1 MIGGESKLSEEKK
14 KRHYYYGKKEKK
26 AGEAVK
32 EAEPYSK
39 ILNIV
44 PYAQGFHFCTASG
57 KSTGVTALGLGDF
70 AEKLKTID
78 VNSIDFHFRCG
89 DFQKWI
95 RDVLGDEEL
104 AEKISQIKEDLCGQ
118 ELRMELLETVNSRI
132 VHLKTFH

>member
-26 AGEAVK
+26 AGEVIKGVK
-32 EAEPYSK
+32 PYSK
-39 ILNIV
+39 ILDTV
-44 PYAQGFHFCTASG
+44 PYTRGFHFCTASG

-78 VNSIDFHFRCG
+78 VGSIDFHFRCG

-95 RDVLGDEEL
+95 RDVLGDDEL
-104 AEKISQIKEDLCGQ
+104 AEKISQIEKGLCG
-118 ELRMELLETVNSRI
+118 EDLRMELLETVNSRI